1 MSLTPLYVKAQI
13 RFIAQKLSA
22 QGLDPTISRDYYLEQ
37 QQIIK
42 RNKAREQ
49 FVLICEHHFKICEAD
64 YDA

>member
-13 RFIAQKLSA
+13 RFIAQKLTA
-22 QGLDPTISRDYYLEQ
+22 QGIDPSISRDYYLEQ

-49 FVLICEHHFKICEAD
+49 FKHICEHCFELKEQDC
-64 YDA
+64 DA